1 MLQLH
6 AFSIDYNIEITD
18 LEELGQV
25 VEEQKKKEHTVVL
38 NLMHRK
44 FSERRPERGKRG

>member
-18 LEELGQV
+18 LKKFRQV
-25 VEEQKKKEHTVVL
+25 VEEQEKKEHTVVL
-38 NLMHRK
+38 NLMLRK